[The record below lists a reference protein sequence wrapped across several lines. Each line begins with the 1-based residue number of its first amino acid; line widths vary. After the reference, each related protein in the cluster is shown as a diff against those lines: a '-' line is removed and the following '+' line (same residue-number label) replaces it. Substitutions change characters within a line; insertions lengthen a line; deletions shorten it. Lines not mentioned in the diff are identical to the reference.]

1 MATLED
7 LIDINPKALYA
18 YDLYPEKQIRHLT
31 INDLTN
37 LFYLL
42 DLQPTGKTAAGITLN
57 YLTKLAIERNK
68 QIF

>member
-18 YDLYPEKQIRHLT
+18 HDLYPEKQIRHLT
-31 INDLTN
+31 VNDLMK

-42 DLQPTGKTAAGITLN
+42 NLQPTGETAAGITLN
-57 YLTKLAIERNK
+57 YLTYRAIEKNL

>member
-7 LIDINPKALYA
+7 LIEIDEKALYA
-18 YDLYPEKQIRHLT
+18 HDLYPQKQIRHLT
-31 INDLTN
+31 VNDLMK

-42 DLQPTGKTAAGITLN
+42 NLQLTTATAAGSALN
-57 YLTKLAIERNK
+57 YLTYRAIEKNL